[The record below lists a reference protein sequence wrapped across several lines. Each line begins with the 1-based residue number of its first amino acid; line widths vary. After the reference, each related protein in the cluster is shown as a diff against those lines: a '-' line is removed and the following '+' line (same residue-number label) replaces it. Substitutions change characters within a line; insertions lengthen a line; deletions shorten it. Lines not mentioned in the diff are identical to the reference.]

1 MIPTHW
7 TPHRRDSDQELI
19 GYLAVDEHG
28 STPLTVFGYPL
39 SAPGPRADAVRVLET
54 RGLACL
60 AEPWWLQTEAEG
72 EVKVM
77 LLTAYP
83 DRIKVVRAD
92 YGFYDHTSERYDLAV
107 PAAGLRPV

>member
-1 MIPTHW
+1 MIPSHW
-7 TPHRRDSDQELI
+7 TPHRRAGDHELI
-19 GYLAVDEHG
+19 GYLAVDGHG

-39 SAPGPRADAVRVLET
+39 AAPGPHVEAVRVLET

-60 AEPWWLQTEAEG
+60 AEPWWLQTDDHG

-83 DRIKVVRAD
+83 DQIVAVRAD
-92 YGFYDHTSERYDLAV
+92 YGVYDHTSERFDLPV
-107 PAAGLRPV
+107 PAEGLRPN